1 MLYTQLLDWQK
12 NIIDD
17 FEDRK
22 SFLVYLDMGLGKS
35 IVFLAFAEA
44 HDSDKVIIITT
55 NKKALEDED
64 TDGSFFYWAKRMKIP
79 YNLYT
84 KKYNFRNEGPKKWRR
99 ELTPDTKDILLINY
113 ESLYSRKSD
122 EKTAKCEL
130 SDIVK
135 DFIDSCKGKTVT
147 LICDESH
154 KLKTLNSLRTLSVK
168 KIQRELELKHNKVY
182 TYLGTGTPFTK
193 GYEDLYS
200 QLKLV
205 GWEGNK
211 EFFRDHFCILG
222 QVWGLLGYQ
231 QPVVGYKNVDQLYN
245 LIHRFGITIKS
256 EKIVNLPEQTFV
268 YHKLPNTEEMNL
280 LTCEQMKKEA
290 IEKYIDKHQIVLP
303 YVLNE
308 SIRNGKINN
317 PFYRNIAFPETKWLA
332 ETAGIFWMRSRQ
344 LSIGFQGNEEDFQWY
359 NKSRLEELKTLL
371 EEYPDNYVLFYN
383 YDPEF
388 YEIFA
393 ICDELGYKVDICNG
407 WKHSEYF
414 YQKYAKQTPG
424 ERLINTKNII
434 ISNFASGAE
443 GGNWQLYSKCILFSI
458 PLFGQY
464 QQSIKRVHRLGQKE
478 TVIYH
483 IFYGDNWLDHS
494 MLAALKESKEYDQN
508 MFASDLK
515 RVQDL
520 LSSKEGNDI

>member
-1 MLYTQLLDWQK
+1 MLYNQLLDWQK

-44 HDSDKVIIITT
+44 HESDKIIIVTT
-55 NKKALEDED
+55 NKKATEDENIKY
-64 TDGSFFYWAKRMKIP
+64 SFFWWAKQMEFS
-79 YNLYT
+79 YNLYN
-84 KKYNFRNEGPKKWRR
+84 KKYNFRNEGAKKWRR
-99 ELTPDTKDILLINY
+99 TLTLDTKDILLINY
-113 ESLYSRKSD
+113 EALYSRSSD
-122 EKTAKCEL
+122 EKKSKCEL

-154 KLKTLNSLRTLSVK
+154 KLKSLDSLRTLSIK
-168 KIQRELELKHNKVY
+168 KIQRELESRKNKVY
-182 TYLGTGTPFTK
+182 TYLGTGTPFTQ

-211 EFFRDHFCILG
+211 DFFRNQFCVLG
-222 QVWGLLGYQ
+222 QVYGLMGWQ
-231 QPVVGYKNVDQLYN
+231 QPIVAYKNVDQLYN

-256 EKIVNLPEQTFV
+256 ETVVNLPKQVFITHE
-268 YHKLPNTEEMNL
+268 LPNTNEMNL
-280 LTCEQMKKEA
+280 FTCEKLKKEV
-290 IEKYIDKHQIVLP
+290 IEEYVKEHNIELP
-303 YVLNE
+303 YELDN
-308 SIRNGKINN
+308 SLRGGKINN
-317 PFYRNIAFPETKWLA
+317 PFYRNIAFPSMNWLA
-332 ETAGIFWMRSRQ
+332 ETSGTFWMRARQ
-344 LSIGFQGNEEDFQWY
+344 LSIGFQGNTEEYRWY
-359 NKSRLEELKTLL
+359 NKERLEELKKLL
-371 EEYPDNYVLFYN
+371 EEEPDNYVLFYN

-388 YEIFA
+388 YEIFD
-393 ICDELGYKVDICNG
+393 ICESLGYKIDVCNG
-407 WKHSEYF
+407 SIKSEYF
-414 YQKYAKQTPG
+414 YQKYLKQSEG
-424 ERLINTKNII
+424 ERFFNTKNII

-443 GGNWQLYSKCILFSI
+443 GGNWQAFNKCILFSI

-464 QQSIKRVHRLGQKE
+464 EQSIKRVHRLGQNE

-483 IFYGDNWLDHS
+483 IFCGNNWLDMS
-494 MLAALKESKEYDQN
+494 MLKSLRESKEYNQT
-508 MFASDLK
+508 MFESDLK

-520 LSSKEGNDI
+520 LSLEDKVDI